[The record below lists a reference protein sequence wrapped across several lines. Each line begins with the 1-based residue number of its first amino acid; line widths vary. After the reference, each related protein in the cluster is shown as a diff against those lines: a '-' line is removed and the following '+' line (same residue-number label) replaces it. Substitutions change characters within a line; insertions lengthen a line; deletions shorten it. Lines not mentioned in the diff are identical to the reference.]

1 MALTRLF
8 LVLRFCYEEA
18 YILVHLKSDC
28 KTSIYFD
35 RLRDVKYANHLN
47 SEAMDGVAALA
58 LEICTYDALH
68 RHDACPFS
76 RQV

>member
-28 KTSIYFD
+28 KMSIFGMFV
-35 RLRDVKYANHLN
+35 VKI
-47 SEAMDGVAALA
+47 SEVGCSLQVAKAL
-58 LEICTYDALH
+58 I
-68 RHDACPFS
+68 
-76 RQV
+76 